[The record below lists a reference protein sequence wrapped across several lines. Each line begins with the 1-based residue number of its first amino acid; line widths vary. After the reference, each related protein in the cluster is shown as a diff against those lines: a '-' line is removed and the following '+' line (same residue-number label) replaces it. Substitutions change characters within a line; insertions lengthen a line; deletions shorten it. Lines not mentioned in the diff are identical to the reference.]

1 MEQIKSYRNIISFLK
16 NGDEI
21 VKYLLIWPIML
32 LTILLTFFCLADTSH
47 DLSMVDEFI
56 PNLVN
61 NIMNNLLTMP
71 PSIKKV
77 THKVFN
83 LNENNAS
90 SSDGF
95 GGMFFQSY
103 WNIIKKEACNAILQ
117 PFQLQPQNY
126 HTPF

>member
-1 MEQIKSYRNIISFLK
+1 MEMKSLNT
-16 NGDEI
+16 
-21 VKYLLIWPIML
+21 LLIWPIML

-61 NIMNNLLTMP
+61 NIMNNLFTMP
-71 PSIKKV
+71 PSIKEV

-103 WNIIKKEACNAILQ
+103 WDIIKKRHAMQSYNSLKVYG